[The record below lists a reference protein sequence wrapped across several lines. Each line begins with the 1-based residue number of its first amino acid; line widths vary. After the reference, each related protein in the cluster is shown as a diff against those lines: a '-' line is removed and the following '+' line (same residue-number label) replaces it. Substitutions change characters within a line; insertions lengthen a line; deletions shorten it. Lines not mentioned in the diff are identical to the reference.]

1 MGKGWVPSLMN
12 SELTPQTT
20 CRTVSVSTST
30 AQLTGDLVVPAGA
43 QGVVLLVQGINNS
56 PPPKQYLAKLL
67 HQASLATLM
76 IELLTPDEVTFDQ
89 RTRQLRFD
97 AAGLLADRVVGAT
110 DWLLHTPA
118 TQHLSIGYF
127 GDGTA
132 GAAILA
138 AAAKRSSVVK
148 AIVSRGGWL
157 DLIWSTLT
165 QVHAPTLL
173 IVGGLDLPI
182 VTVNEEAIF
191 LMDQASETCLD
202 VIPGASHRFV
212 ESDTLEQAEVRAS
225 EWFQR
230 FLHP

>member
-1 MGKGWVPSLMN
+1 M
-12 SELTPQTT
+12 
-20 CRTVSVSTST
+20 
-30 AQLTGDLVVPAGA
+30 
-43 QGVVLLVQGINNS
+43 LLVQGINNGS
-56 PPPKQYLAKLL
+56 PSRQYLAKLL
-67 HQASLATLM
+67 HQARLATLK
-76 IELLTPDEVTFDQ
+76 IALLTPDEAAFDQ

-97 AAGLLADRVVGAT
+97 AAGLLADRVIGAT
-110 DWLLHTPA
+110 DWLRHTPA
-118 TQHLSIGYF
+118 TQGLAIGYF

-132 GAAILA
+132 GAAILV
-138 AAAKRSSVVK
+138 AAAKRSSIVK
-148 AIVSRGGWL
+148 AVVSRGGWL

-173 IVGGLDLPI
+173 IVGGLDLPMI
-182 VTVNEEAIF
+182 TVNEEAMV
-191 LMDQASETCLD
+191 LMDQASEKYLD